1 MRGIVT
7 KMFIQS
13 REEQTF
19 GKPVYRLGAVCRGDD
34 NKDWAATTP
43 SGSVQISNT
52 PLLDELF
59 ARQERELLLIW
70 RPDVAGEWEL
80 KGCNFTYGGCEI
92 KFARS
97 QPWHEATYS
106 INAKAATEGLRK
118 VYADSLVAGVPSKWA
133 LLVTKIP
140 VPAAM
145 PEAV

>member
-34 NKDWAATTP
+34 NKDWAAATP

-80 KGCNFTYGGCEI
+80 TVTVKPDRFTEE
-92 KFARS
+92 
-97 QPWHEATYS
+97 QATVS
-106 INAKAATEGLRK
+106 F
-118 VYADSLVAGVPSKWA
+118 
-133 LLVTKIP
+133 P
-140 VPAAM
+140 VR
-145 PEAV
+145 